1 MDRCAIF
8 VDAGYL
14 YAEGGRLCR
23 QTTSR
28 SALLLNPEP
37 FLGLM
42 HSVAQTLTG
51 LPVLRTYWYDAARGG
66 HRTSEQRAIAVL
78 PDVKLRLGRLNG
90 SGQQKGVDAL
100 IYRDMIMLA
109 QRGAVSDVLLVSGDE
124 DLREGVRTAQD
135 HGVRVV
141 LVGIEAESGK
151 YNQSEEL
158 VFESDR
164 LHSLTKEELTPVFDL
179 RPPPAP
185 PSLPVSMSDPLSIE
199 GEAAA
204 TSATATNPFQA
215 MLTPRAASAEFT
227 ARWLANS
234 SSEEIADLLS
244 RRPSIPHALDQGLR
258 AHVEQALGI
267 DLQEQEQTR
276 RDVRSAFWGVVT
288 ASTDPRLP

>member
-28 SALLLNPEP
+28 SALLLKPEP
-37 FLGLM
+37 FLSLM
-42 HSVAQTLTG
+42 TSVAEELTG
-51 LPVLRTYWYDAARGG
+51 MPVLRTYWYDAARGG

-109 QRGAVSDVLLVSGDE
+109 QLGAVSDVLLVSGDE

-164 LHSLTKEELTPVFDL
+164 LHSLSKDELTPVFDL
-179 RPPPAP
+179 RPPLP
-185 PSLPVSMSDPLSIE
+185 PPTVLPIPVQIE
-199 GEAAA
+199 SGEDADGEQA
-204 TSATATNPFQA
+204 TPSPIQA

-234 SSEEIADLLS
+234 SSSELADLLA

-267 DLQEQEQTR
+267 DLQEQEQIR
-276 RDVRSAFWGVVT
+276 RDVRSAFWGVV
-288 ASTDPRLP
+288 AANVDSRQL